1 MVNLKHT
8 NWIGTFVILLLLMT
22 GVSFANR
29 GNDLD
34 EFDDLELES
43 LDKQR
48 KKTNNRTKDG
58 QRLILFD
65 DNLYLLDDDFDF
77 GEDELELQKIE
88 LNPDDME
95 TAKEYENFLNAF
107 FAHSTPIG
115 SNIQDQGR
123 TPSPKYTPPKANKG
137 KKKTKPKTSTSPR
150 TPRSSEPPT
159 TFRSSGNEL
168 GYGVSAILGVTV
180 PMGQNLSNFETGSNY
195 GIRLDTPVSFSLA
208 GMEAVVGTELYFS
221 TMSAKTGP
229 YPYKITNIVGN
240 VSIIPTSSIE
250 IRTGLG
256 LSPLTIGDL
265 STIALSIPVD
275 LNYYLPMNF
284 SGFKIAFNL
293 HAQMTLGYPNDG
305 TADGGASASSEFINV
320 GLFIKTPFGF

>member
-1 MVNLKHT
+1 M
-8 NWIGTFVILLLLMT
+8 GTFVILLLLMT

-29 GNDLD
+29 GYDLD

-48 KKTNNRTKDG
+48 KKTNNQTKDG

-77 GEDELELQKIE
+77 GEDELELQKLE
-88 LNPDDME
+88 LNPEDME

-107 FAHSTPIG
+107 FGHSTPIG

-159 TFRSSGNEL
+159 TFRPSGNEL

-180 PMGQNLSNFETGSNY
+180 PIGQNLSNFGTGSNY

-221 TMSAKTGP
+221 TMSAKTGSS
-229 YPYKITNIVGN
+229 PYKITNIVGN

-256 LSPLTIGDL
+256 LSPLSIGDL
-265 STIALSIPVD
+265 SAIAFSIPVD

-305 TADGGASASSEFINV
+305 TSDGGASASSEFINV

>member
-1 MVNLKHT
+1 
-8 NWIGTFVILLLLMT
+8 MT

-29 GNDLD
+29 GYDLD

-48 KKTNNRTKDG
+48 KKTTNRTKDG

-65 DNLYLLDDDFDF
+65 DNLYILDDDFDF
-77 GEDELELQKIE
+77 GEDELELQKLE

-107 FAHSTPIG
+107 FGYSTPIG
-115 SNIQDQGR
+115 SNIQDLGR

-150 TPRSSEPPT
+150 TPRSSKPPT
-159 TFRSSGNEL
+159 IFR
-168 GYGVSAILGVTV
+168 YGVSAILGVTV
-180 PMGQNLSNFETGSNY
+180 PIGENLSNFGTGSNY

-256 LSPLTIGDL
+256 LSPLSIGDL

>member
-1 MVNLKHT
+1 MG
-8 NWIGTFVILLLLMT
+8 IIILLSLLMT
-22 GVSFANR
+22 DISFGER
-29 GNDLD
+29 GYDLD
-34 EFDDLELES
+34 ELDDLELES
-43 LDKQR
+43 LDRQK
-48 KKTNNRTKDG
+48 KKTTQRDDKG

-77 GEDELELQKIE
+77 GEDELKLQTLELD
-88 LNPDDME
+88 PDDME

-107 FAHSTPIG
+107 FGHSTPIG

-150 TPRSSEPPT
+150 TPQSSEPQT
-159 TFRSSGNEL
+159 TLQPSGIEL

-180 PMGQNLSNFETGSNY
+180 PIGQNLSNFGTGSNY

-221 TMSAKTGP
+221 TMSAKTGS
-229 YPYKITNIVGN
+229 YPYKITNVVGN
-240 VSIIPTSSIE
+240 VSIMPTSSIE

-256 LSPLTIGDL
+256 LSPLSIGDL
-265 STIALSIPVD
+265 SGFALSIPVD

-293 HAQMTLGYPNDG
+293 HAQITLGYPNDG
-305 TADGGASASSEFINV
+305 TSDGGASASSEFINV
-320 GLFIKTPFGF
+320 GLTIKTPFGF

>member
-1 MVNLKHT
+1 MNLKHT

-29 GNDLD
+29 GYDLD

-77 GEDELELQKIE
+77 GQDELELQKLE

-107 FAHSTPIG
+107 FGHSTPIG

-159 TFRSSGNEL
+159 TLRPSGNEF

-180 PMGQNLSNFETGSNY
+180 PIGENLSNFGTGSNY

-208 GMEAVVGTELYFS
+208 GMEAVIGTELYFS

-256 LSPLTIGDL
+256 LSPLSIGDL

-305 TADGGASASSEFINV
+305 TSEGGSSASSEFINV